1 MKDSARIPIIVA
13 LFVLFVL
20 ALGLSRSSCGPEV
33 VTIAADAAASAAP
46 IDGTTVKEAGAELP
60 ARCSRTTAEAAL
72 EGGDS
77 FEVGGAELSASE
89 ITVAASLSRDGGR
102 EGVVFQADLA
112 LSKIRATD
120 LGELAGGDL
129 VPRLATCS
137 SCNGRVV
144 VASYAVSAAGP
155 KSFGNVAGTARPAA
169 QRTLVV
175 SALDGGKA
183 TPLVRLP
190 QQADE
195 SAAFDLVLADKDSGL
210 VAWDED
216 SDRVV
221 RGIVKVAPFGG
232 GKPGEPVVVSPYET
246 DADSPKLVRNAK
258 GEVFV
263 GWIAREVIGTDGGVA
278 DADLQGAYLEA
289 PGEERAHQ
297 WIEIVALDTTG
308 KPRGAPFAVT
318 ARGRGFASSFEL
330 VGTPDGVDVLVV
342 DGAVRQDGMG
352 SRVLRVP
359 VRAGKPGAALELVS
373 AGGGAASATVFGA
386 FVTFVDVSER
396 SMVVALDPPHTVSR
410 EPLARGGRFVAAVGS
425 TFYSVGVD
433 GADGGVLTARL
444 RRHDCP

>member
-1 MKDSARIPIIVA
+1 MKDSARIFIIVA
-13 LFVLFVL
+13 LFALFVL
-20 ALGLSRSSCGPEV
+20 ALGLSRASCGPEV
-33 VTIAADAAASAAP
+33 VSSAADGAASLASSDAA
-46 IDGTTVKEAGAELP
+46 VAKEAGAELP
-60 ARCSRTTAEAAL
+60 ARCTRTTAEAPL

-112 LSKIRATD
+112 LSKVRATD

-137 SCNGRVV
+137 ACGGRVV
-144 VASYAVSAAGP
+144 VASYSVSAAGP
-155 KSFGNVAGTARPAA
+155 KSFGNVAGKARAAA

-175 SALDGGKA
+175 SALEGGKA
-183 TPLVRLP
+183 TPIVRLP

-195 SAAFDLVLADKDSGL
+195 SAAFDLSLVDKDSGI

-221 RGIVKVAPFGG
+221 RGIVKVASFGG
-232 GKPGEPVVVSPYET
+232 GKPGKPVVVSPYET
-246 DADSPKLVRNAK
+246 DADSPKIVRTAR

-263 GWIAREVIGTDGGVA
+263 GWIAREVFGTDGGAA

-297 WIEIVALDTTG
+297 WIEIVELDATG
-308 KPRGAPFAVT
+308 KPRGTPVAVT

-330 VGTPDGVDVLVV
+330 VGTSDGVDVLVV
-342 DGAVRQDGMG
+342 DGAVRQDGLG

-359 VRAGKPGAALELVS
+359 VRAGRPGAAFELVS
-373 AGGGAASATVFGA
+373 SGSGAASATVFGA

-396 SMVVALDPPHTVSR
+396 SMIVALEPPHAVSR

-433 GADGGVLTARL
+433 GADGGVPTAVL